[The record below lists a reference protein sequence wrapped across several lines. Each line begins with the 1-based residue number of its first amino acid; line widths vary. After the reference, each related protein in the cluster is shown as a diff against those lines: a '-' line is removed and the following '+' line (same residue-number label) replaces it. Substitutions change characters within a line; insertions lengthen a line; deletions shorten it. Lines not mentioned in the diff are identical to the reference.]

1 MFIYNTIVHLK
12 DTDATGVLY
21 FAQQFCMALKTWES
35 FLACS
40 GLSLGEIL
48 ETTDFLLPIVHAEAD
63 YKAPLRVGDR
73 IEIGVAVEKIGTT
86 SFTTNYRL
94 MKEGTLVGTVKLVH
108 VTVSRA
114 NKEPIPIPKSLL
126 DLLSQAAPRL

>member
-21 FAQQFCMALKTWES
+21 FAQQFSMALKTWES
-35 FLACS
+35 FLAYS

-48 ETTDFLLPIVHAEAD
+48 TTTDFLMPIVHAEAD
-63 YKAPLRVGDR
+63 YKAPLCVGDR
-73 IEIGVAVEKIGTT
+73 LEIDVAVEKIGTT
-86 SFTTNYRL
+86 SFSTRYRL
-94 MKEGTLVGTVKLVH
+94 MKDGALAGTVNLVH

-114 NKEPIPIPKSLL
+114 NKEPIPIPRNLL
-126 DLLSQAAPRL
+126 DLLQASTPTL